1 MITFEGRIVQFGFG
15 AVGKSFFEKL
25 PKEIHYKENN
35 YYVVT
40 RDSDEFKAYVN
51 LGGIVQNFLVREVTR
66 ENFREVFEPLLSSG
80 DLLID
85 FADTVGTKDI
95 FDWCAERNIM
105 YLNTGEAD
113 WPDHWYCIF
122 EENEGKN
129 ALREKHQKQADTN
142 RYPIV
147 LQHGNNPGLVSHF
160 VKAALEYMN
169 IDRVDVAFNT
179 HPHDDHIVGFQFV
192 PETAEIGKLVIT
204 FPEDANFHMQ
214 ETLKVMKDKG
224 IPVEHAKNGDVLK
237 LGEAEMEVI
246 QCSTS
251 WFSENNRSAMLMVK
265 YGDCRILMAADVELD
280 GQNELL
286 KTRPDDLKAD
296 ILKYPHHGVAI
307 AGWNFLKHVGAEL
320 TVITNSRFSIKE
332 TRKDADRKKLP
343 QVYTAAGMVRLR
355 SDGEIWVVDQLPLE
369 EE

>member
-1 MITFEGRIVQFGFG
+1 MKKLLAIVLVLMLLPAYALGEGKVI
-15 AVGKSFFEKL
+15 
-25 PKEIHYKENN
+25 
-35 YYVVT
+35 
-40 RDSDEFKAYVN
+40 N
-51 LGGIVQNFLVREVTR
+51 LAANPDQEWS
-66 ENFREVFEPLLSSG
+66 FREGVPVLEMLFPPVKGADACIVRMG
-80 DLLID
+80 DEVMMID
-85 FADTVGTKDI
+85 SATAGQRD
-95 FDWCAERNIM
+95 R
-105 YLNTGEAD
+105 
-113 WPDHWYCIF
+113 
-122 EENEGKN
+122 
-129 ALREKHQKQADTN
+129 
-142 RYPIV
+142 
-147 LQHGNNPGLVSHF
+147 